1 MGATIPAG
9 TAIAIWIFA
18 ETLISG
24 DKQTATTTTRQ
35 TNDKTATANASED
48 LDRQDS
54 DMSDKRL
61 SDKITDKLKTMG
73 IVGKTLTKT
82 FVGDKTTNG
91 QTRQTDIDAKQT
103 DTKTTT
109 AKQSIDRQ
117 QDNQTVDTTTTDAK
131 TTTVRQQKLSL
142 VKGGK
147 TSNDTKEELARQM
160 ALEYYNQH
168 GKFPSYRQLGRMV
181 GISKDKAGG
190 VIRQLKTKIS

>member
-1 MGATIPAG
+1 M
-9 TAIAIWIFA
+9 
-18 ETLISG
+18 
-24 DKQTATTTTRQ
+24 TR
-35 TNDKTATANASED
+35 
-48 LDRQDS
+48 RQ
-54 DMSDKRL
+54 
-61 SDKITDKLKTMG
+61 TDKL
-73 IVGKTLTKT
+73 
-82 FVGDKTTNG
+82 D
-91 QTRQTDIDAKQT
+91 RQTDIDTKKQT

-131 TTTVRQQKLSL
+131 TTDRQQTDKTTTALSL